1 MRACQAL
8 PVRSRRPWR
17 AVLAVVATLLATACG
32 GQAPPAP
39 ESSAAGP
46 VVDPVMAASV
56 HGRVLL
62 EGTPPP
68 AVTLRLDGDPTCVK
82 LLAGE
87 LQMSQTHIVGDDGV
101 LANVFVYVRE
111 GDALGRYAFPIPN
124 EPVVLDQ
131 QRCWYVPRVIG
142 VRVGQPLEVR
152 NSDALLH
159 NVRASAEV
167 NQGFNIGQPV
177 AGMRN
182 LHTFTTRE
190 VMVPFRCDVHAW
202 MNAWVGVL
210 EHPFYAVTPAD
221 GTFSLDG
228 LPPGTY
234 TIDAWHE
241 ALGTSSQTVTLGEGA
256 RQELTFTFRLP

>member
-1 MRACQAL
+1 MRLHPDTVVCARRAGCIAL
-8 PVRSRRPWR
+8 L
-17 AVLAVVATLLATACG
+17 LAIVATAAGCG
-32 GQAPPAP
+32 GGAPAP
-39 ESSAAGP
+39 SAPAP
-46 VVDPVMAASV
+46 AVDPAIAARV
-56 HGRVLL
+56 HGRVVLN
-62 EGTPPP
+62 GTPPP
-68 AVTLRLDGDPTCVK
+68 AVTLRLDGDPKCVE
-82 LLAGE
+82 LLAGTP
-87 LQMSQTHIVGDDGV
+87 QMSQSFVVGDEGG

-111 GDALGRYAFPIPN
+111 GDALGRQAFPIPS

-131 QRCWYVPRVIG
+131 ERCWYTPRVIG

-159 NVRASAEV
+159 NVRASAEI

-210 EHPFYAVTPAD
+210 EHPFFAVTGPD
-221 GTFSLDG
+221 GAFSLDG

-234 TIDAWHE
+234 TVDAWHE
-241 ALGTSSQTVTLGEGA
+241 ELGTSSQIVTLGEGGQQA
-256 RQELTFTFRLP
+256 LTFTFTVS